1 MTTLLSLPAFIKE
14 WNFFHIDLLSVG
26 SLSKIYQPTIPN
38 GKDNNISIEIISIIH
53 IFSHQIVTD
62 LSQLRHISIL
72 INTYTMPVKY
82 KPTQSV
88 VQRGTK
94 KVTTMHYYMKTQS
107 LKELLEC
114 YNNDNTKPK
123 LRQKVKNEL
132 IRRQKSG
139 KLNIVTRDT
148 SGNISEFK

>member
-1 MTTLLSLPAFIKE
+1 MTTLLSLPDFIKE
-14 WNFFHIDLLSVG
+14 WNFIHIDLLSVG
-26 SLSKIYQPTIPN
+26 SVNKIYQPTIPN
-38 GKDNNISIEIISIIH
+38 GKDNNISIEIISIIF
-53 IFSHQIVTD
+53 IFIHQIVTH
-62 LSQLRHISIL
+62 LAQLRHILIL

-82 KPTQSV
+82 KPTQKV
-88 VQRGTK
+88 VQRGSK
-94 KVTTMHYYMKTQS
+94 KVTTTHYYMKTQS

-148 SGNISEFK
+148 SGNIAEFK

>member
-1 MTTLLSLPAFIKE
+1 MTTLLSLPDFIKE
-14 WNFFHIDLLSVG
+14 WNFIHIDLLSVG
-26 SLSKIYQPTIPN
+26 SVNKIYQPTIPN
-38 GKDNNISIEIISIIH
+38 GKDNNISIEIISIIL
-53 IFSHQIVTD
+53 IFRHAIGTH

-82 KPTQSV
+82 KPTQKV
-88 VQRGTK
+88 VQRGSK
-94 KVTTMHYYMKTQS
+94 KVTTTHYYMKTQS

>member
-1 MTTLLSLPAFIKE
+1 MTTLLSLPDFIKE
-14 WNFFHIDLLSVG
+14 WNFIHIDLLSVG
-26 SLSKIYQPTIPN
+26 SVNKIYQPTIPN

>member
-1 MTTLLSLPAFIKE
+1 MTTLLSLPDFIKE
-14 WNFFHIDLLSVG
+14 WNFIHVDLLSVG
-26 SLSKIYQPTIPN
+26 SVNKIYQPTIPN

-62 LSQLRHISIL
+62 LSQLRHISII
-72 INTYTMPVKY
+72 INTDTMPVKY

-88 VQRGTK
+88 VQRGSK
-94 KVTTMHYYMKTQS
+94 KVVTTHYYMKTQS
-107 LKELLEC
+107 LNELLQC

>member
-1 MTTLLSLPAFIKE
+1 MTTLLSLPAFINE

-26 SLSKIYQPTIPN
+26 SLNKRYHPKIPN
-38 GKDNNISIEIISIIH
+38 GNDNNISTLIIFIL

-62 LSQLRHISIL
+62 LSQLRHISII
-72 INTYTMPVKY
+72 INTDTMPVKY

-88 VQRGTK
+88 VQRGSK
-94 KVTTMHYYMKTQS
+94 KVVTTHYYMKTQS
-107 LKELLEC
+107 LNELLQC

-132 IRRQKSG
+132 IRRQRLGLVK
-139 KLNIVTRDT
+139 IVTKDET
-148 SGNISEFK
+148 GNISEFK

>member
-1 MTTLLSLPAFIKE
+1 
-14 WNFFHIDLLSVG
+14 
-26 SLSKIYQPTIPN
+26 
-38 GKDNNISIEIISIIH
+38 
-53 IFSHQIVTD
+53 
-62 LSQLRHISIL
+62 
-72 INTYTMPVKY
+72 
-82 KPTQSV
+82 
-88 VQRGTK
+88 
-94 KVTTMHYYMKTQS
+94 MKTQS

>member
-1 MTTLLSLPAFIKE
+1 MTTLLSLPDFIRE
-14 WNFFHIDLLSVG
+14 WNFIHIDLLSVG
-26 SLSKIYQPTIPN
+26 SVNKIYQPTIPN
-38 GKDNNISIEIISIIH
+38 GKDNNISIEIISIIP
-53 IFSHQIVTD
+53 IFIHQIVTH
-62 LSQLRHISIL
+62 LAQLRHILIL

-82 KPTQSV
+82 KPTQKV
-88 VQRGTK
+88 VQRGSK
-94 KVTTMHYYMKTQS
+94 KVTTTHYYMKTQS

-123 LRQKVKNEL
+123 LKQKVKNEL

-148 SGNISEFK
+148 SGNIAEFK

>member
-1 MTTLLSLPAFIKE
+1 MTTLLSLPDFIKE
-14 WNFFHIDLLSVG
+14 WNFIHVDLLSVG
-26 SLSKIYQPTIPN
+26 SVNKIYQPTIPN
-38 GKDNNISIEIISIIH
+38 GKDNNISIEIISIIP
-53 IFSHQIVTD
+53 IFIHQIVTH
-62 LSQLRHISIL
+62 LAQLRHILIL

-82 KPTQSV
+82 KPTQKV
-88 VQRGTK
+88 VQRGSK
-94 KVTTMHYYMKTQS
+94 KVTTTHYYMKTQS

-123 LRQKVKNEL
+123 LKQKVKNEL

-148 SGNISEFK
+148 SGNIAEFK

>member
-1 MTTLLSLPAFIKE
+1 MTILLSLPDFIRE

-26 SLSKIYQPTIPN
+26 SVNKIYQPTIPS

-53 IFSHQIVTD
+53 IFSHQIVTH

-88 VQRGTK
+88 VQRGSK
-94 KVTTMHYYMKTQS
+94 KVTTTHYYMKTQS

>member
-1 MTTLLSLPAFIKE
+1 MTTLLSLPDFIRE

-26 SLSKIYQPTIPN
+26 LVSKIYQPTIPN

-53 IFSHQIVTD
+53 IFRHQIVTH

-72 INTYTMPVKY
+72 INTDTMPVKY

-94 KVTTMHYYMKTQS
+94 KVVTTHYYMKTQS

-132 IRRQKSG
+132 IRRQRLGLVK
-139 KLNIVTRDT
+139 IVTKDET
-148 SGNISEFK
+148 GNISEFK

>member
-1 MTTLLSLPAFIKE
+1 MCIRDSI
-14 WNFFHIDLLSVG
+14 HIDLLSVG
-26 SLSKIYQPTIPN
+26 SVNKIYQPTIPN
-38 GKDNNISIEIISIIH
+38 GKDNNISIEIISIIP
-53 IFSHQIVTD
+53 IFRHQIVTH

-72 INTYTMPVKY
+72 INTDTMPVKY

-94 KVTTMHYYMKTQS
+94 KVVTTHYYMKTQS

>member
-1 MTTLLSLPAFIKE
+1 MTTLLSLPDFIKE
-14 WNFFHIDLLSVG
+14 WNFIHIDLLSVG
-26 SLSKIYQPTIPN
+26 SVNKIYQPTIPN

-53 IFSHQIVTD
+53 IFSHQIVTH
-62 LSQLRHISIL
+62 LSQLRHISII
-72 INTYTMPVKY
+72 INTCTMPVKY
-82 KPTQSV
+82 KPTQKV
-88 VQRGTK
+88 VQRGSK
-94 KVTTMHYYMKTQS
+94 KVTTTHYYMKTQS

-123 LRQKVKNEL
+123 LKQKVKNEL

>member
-1 MTTLLSLPAFIKE
+1 MTTLLSLPDFIIE
-14 WNFFHIDLLSVG
+14 WNFFHIALLSVG
-26 SLSKIYQPTIPN
+26 LVSKIYQPTIPN

-53 IFSHQIVTD
+53 IFRHQIVTH
-62 LSQLRHISIL
+62 LSQLRHISII
-72 INTYTMPVKY
+72 INTDTMPVKY

-94 KVTTMHYYMKTQS
+94 KVVTTHYYMKTQS
-107 LKELLEC
+107 INELLEC

-132 IRRQKSG
+132 IRRQKLG
-139 KLNIVTRDT
+139 LVNIVTRDEA
-148 SGNISEFK
+148 GEVSEFK

>member
-1 MTTLLSLPAFIKE
+1 MTTLLSLPDFIRE
-14 WNFFHIDLLSVG
+14 WNFIHIDLLSVE
-26 SLSKIYQPTIPN
+26 SVNKIYQPTIPN
-38 GKDNNISIEIISIIH
+38 GKDNNISIEIISIIP
-53 IFSHQIVTD
+53 IFRHQIVTH

-72 INTYTMPVKY
+72 INTGTMPVKY

-94 KVTTMHYYMKTQS
+94 KVVTTHYYMKTQS

-123 LRQKVKNEL
+123 LRQKIKNEL
-132 IRRQKSG
+132 IRRQKLG
-139 KLNIVTRDT
+139 LVNIVTRNEA
-148 SGNISEFK
+148 GEVSEFK

>member
-14 WNFFHIDLLSVG
+14 WNFIHIDLLSVG
-26 SLSKIYQPTIPN
+26 SVNKIYQPTIPN
-38 GKDNNISIEIISIIH
+38 GKDNNISIENISIIP
-53 IFSHQIVTD
+53 IFRHAIGTH
-62 LSQLRHISIL
+62 LSQLGHISIL

-82 KPTQSV
+82 KPTQKV
-88 VQRGTK
+88 VQRGSK
-94 KVTTMHYYMKTQS
+94 KVTTTHYYMKTQS

>member
-1 MTTLLSLPAFIKE
+1 MTTLLSLPDFIKE
-14 WNFFHIDLLSVG
+14 WNFIHVDLLSVG
-26 SLSKIYQPTIPN
+26 SVNKIYQPTIPN
-38 GKDNNISIEIISIIH
+38 GKDNNISIENISIIL
-53 IFSHQIVTD
+53 IFRHAIGTN
-62 LSQLRHISIL
+62 LSQLGHISIL

-88 VQRGTK
+88 MQRGSK
-94 KVTTMHYYMKTQS
+94 KVTTTHYYMKTQS

>member
-1 MTTLLSLPAFIKE
+1 MTTLLSLPDFIRE
-14 WNFFHIDLLSVG
+14 WNFIHIDLLSVE
-26 SLSKIYQPTIPN
+26 SVNKIYQPTIPN
-38 GKDNNISIEIISIIH
+38 GKDNNISIEIISIIP
-53 IFSHQIVTD
+53 IFRHQIVTH

-72 INTYTMPVKY
+72 INTGTMPVKY

-94 KVTTMHYYMKTQS
+94 KVVTTHYYMKTQS

>member
-1 MTTLLSLPAFIKE
+1 MTTLLSLPDFIKE
-14 WNFFHIDLLSVG
+14 WNFIHIDLLSVG
-26 SLSKIYQPTIPN
+26 SVNKIYQPTIPN
-38 GKDNNISIEIISIIH
+38 GKDNNISIENISIIP
-53 IFSHQIVTD
+53 IFRHAIGTN
-62 LSQLRHISIL
+62 LSQLGHISII

-88 VQRGTK
+88 VQRGSK
-94 KVTTMHYYMKTQS
+94 KVTTTHYYMKTQS